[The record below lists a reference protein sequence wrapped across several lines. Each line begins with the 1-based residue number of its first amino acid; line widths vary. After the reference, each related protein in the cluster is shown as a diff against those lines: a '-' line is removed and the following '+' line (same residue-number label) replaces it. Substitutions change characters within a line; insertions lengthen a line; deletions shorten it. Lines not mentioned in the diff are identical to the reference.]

1 MGAQASWRP
10 PAVDAKGKLATCRGP
25 RVRCTT
31 TSRASRCGIRAT
43 ITVGGSVAAMGFGE
57 ARVVVG
63 RGWLGDP
70 SDAHMRRCQGHP
82 CPGRGGRLRRPLP
95 LLSGLDPIQRC
106 STRWSTM
113 DSSGEARGGRRG
125 GSPAR
130 LHRGH
135 STPTP
140 NIAQRPAGGRRG
152 TLLAISRCMSPV
164 WLTVRLEP
172 RGGDSPALSRPPTAS
187 PSEWLP

>member
-1 MGAQASWRP
+1 M
-10 PAVDAKGKLATCRGP
+10 DAKGQLATCRGP

-43 ITVGGSVAAMGFGE
+43 ITGSGSVAAMGFGE

-63 RGWLGDP
+63 RGSLGDP

-82 CPGRGGRLRRPLP
+82 RLSRGGHLRRPLH
-95 LLSGLDPIQRC
+95 LRSGLNPLRSC
-106 STRWSTM
+106 SPRWSTM
-113 DSSGEARGGRRG
+113 DSSREARGGWRG

-130 LHRGH
+130 LHRGREA
-135 STPTP
+135 PTP
-140 NIAQRPAGGRRG
+140 NVAQRPAGGRRG
-152 TLLAISRCMSPV
+152 TLLAISRFIPPV
-164 WLTVRLEP
+164 WLTVHLEP
-172 RGGDSPALSRPPTAS
+172 RGGDSPALSRLPTAS